1 MKDDGFRHA
10 FGRIRGF
17 ILAFKGRRRRLPV
30 DGPGTDVA
38 PMRQLDG
45 AVVPLMPGRNL
56 GATGWLA
63 ATIHRLPVHHS
74 ATMQGGSKQT
84 RRNEDGQ
91 KEQKCQQA
99 LRHISIPEWFI
110 ISPLRPTVFHIV
122 LINFYH
128 GLAYFQPGKPIL
140 ALAQP

>member
-17 ILAFKGRRRRLPV
+17 ILAFKGCRRRLLA
-30 DGPGTDVA
+30 DCPGTDVA
-38 PMRQLDG
+38 PMRKADV
-45 AVVPLMPGRNL
+45 AVVPLSPGKDL
-56 GATGWLA
+56 GATGWLG
-63 ATIHRLPVHHS
+63 ATIHQLPIHHS
-74 ATMQGGSKQT
+74 ATMQGGAKQT

-110 ISPLRPTVFHIV
+110 ISPRIPTVFHIV
-122 LINFYH
+122 LINF
-128 GLAYFQPGKPIL
+128 
-140 ALAQP
+140 